1 MVKIRKMQQKTRK
14 MRGGSGGPRKSLPSK
29 GGPRRIEQFSK
40 EALDDLKRRLKD
52 LNDGKSEEDE
62 LMQSYIRLTGPNH
75 ANVIEL
81 IKMKEKKRKK
91 IQDKI
96 DNINKIKLD
105 LRLREYQREDE
116 QKGDRR
122 LADLREAHMRTL
134 EAQEAAQTA
143 ASENDW
149 QIVDKDNE
157 SAGPVRTV
165 GSKVAATATKAKK
178 AATKAIGS
186 LFRRNKRG
194 GIKSRKRKRTRHKRR
209 KSRKRVT
216 RRRRR

>member
-1 MVKIRKMQQKTRK
+1 MQQKTRKKRK
-14 MRGGSGGPRKSLPSK
+14 MRGGSGGPRKSLSSK
-29 GGPRRIEQFSK
+29 GGPRRIGQFSK
-40 EALDDLKRRLKD
+40 EALDDLKERLKN

-62 LMQSYIRLTGPNH
+62 LMQAYIKLRGANHPN
-75 ANVIEL
+75 VKEL
-81 IKMKEKKRKK
+81 IRMKEEKKQELQR
-91 IQDKI
+91 KI
-96 DNINKIKLD
+96 DNINKIQLD
-105 LRLREYQREDE
+105 LRLREYQRGDE

-165 GSKVAATATKAKK
+165 GSKVAATATKATK

-194 GIKSRKRKRTRHKRR
+194 GVKSRKRKRTRHKRR